1 MRFIPGN
8 DDDEAQAIT
17 RLTDGTLAAQERES
31 VEAWAAERPD
41 VLRQV
46 ARERR
51 VSEALSTAGP
61 AVPPHLLANI
71 EAKVHGAYDAPA
83 PRRHSP
89 RMSLRWRPAYGIAA
103 ALAVAAAIIVGV
115 GVAVTGG
122 QSGPTIPAT
131 ANLDHAPATGPS
143 PAPHSAT
150 LLDIS
155 YGGVTYPNYTS
166 EFGVTPDGQ
175 RTDRLSGRQMLTV
188 FYRLPGGTR
197 LSYTVISGPPLA
209 LPSHAQTVVFDGVPL
224 HYFRT
229 ASGLSVVTLVRH
241 GRTCVLA
248 AHASPQFIL
257 GLATAPLRNEATT

>member
-1 MRFIPGN
+1 MRYIPG
-8 DDDEAQAIT
+8 DDDEEAQAIT
-17 RLTDGTLAAQERES
+17 RLTYGTLAGQERES
-31 VEAWAAERPD
+31 VEAWAAERPE
-41 VLRQV
+41 VVRQV

-51 VSEALSTAGP
+51 VSEALGTAGP
-61 AVPPHLLANI
+61 PLPPQLLANI
-71 EAKVHGAYDAPA
+71 EAKVRGAYGTPA
-83 PRRHSP
+83 PRRGAP
-89 RMSLRWRPAYGIAA
+89 RLSLRWRPAYGLAA
-103 ALAVAAAIIVGV
+103 AVAAAAAIIIGA

-122 QSGPTIPAT
+122 PSGPTIPAT
-131 ANLDHAPATGPS
+131 ANLDHSPATGPS

-155 YGGVTYPNYTS
+155 YGGVTYPNYTA

-175 RTDRLSGRQMLTV
+175 RADRLSGRRMLTV

-209 LPSHAQTVVFDGVPL
+209 LPSHVQTVVFDGVPL